1 MSIHQGE
8 QITASDLT
16 ALKNRIIT
24 MYNNRTVSVN
34 GQQLSNNSNTY
45 RAAVNNASFSSGSPI
60 TSQVGDLINAVLVIN
75 DVPNL
80 LWTSS
85 GTNYNPPS
93 GGLVGA
99 AGYSNSTYYD
109 LITNWLSN
117 SMVNA
122 TGTSTTHYCRGACV
136 GICTAGCSNTN
147 RGTVGVDESQGSNWF
162 NYSPSSTC
170 KQLCGGNCSGD
181 CIGTAMNNCGGQC
194 TGQCATSCYGDCAGT
209 CGNGCTGQCTGNCY
223 NSCGGSCGNGCTSCQ
238 GCSGSCGANTCTGTC
253 HGGCSTGCETSCKE
267 QCATGCT
274 SRCYGSATG
283 GCYGCSGTSNMY

>member
-45 RAAVNNASFSSGSPI
+45 RAAVNNASFSSGSSI

-80 LWTSS
+80 LWTGS

-117 SMVNA
+117 NMVNA
-122 TGTSTTHYCRGACV
+122 TGTSTNHYCRGACV
-136 GICTAGCSNTN
+136 GICTAGCSGTN
-147 RGTVGVDESQGSNWF
+147 RGTVGANESQGSNWY

-170 KQLCGGNCSGD
+170 KQLCGGTCSGD
-181 CIGTAMNNCGGQC
+181 CIGSALNNCGGQC

-253 HGGCSTGCETSCKE
+253 HGGCGSGCEEKCKD